1 MSNFNNIF
9 QNKTKIDR
17 HIFTTSEK
25 LLEHRFD
32 PLKKDFLT
40 EEDQSVLN
48 RYLDHAYG
56 NFKAHV
62 LQYRKQKIKEENYDK
77 VFSADVYTG
86 EEALKYGLI
95 DEIGDMQVVMKK

>member
-1 MSNFNNIF
+1 MYANKLSLVGSIGVVGFMSNFNNIF

-62 LQYRKQKIKEENYDK
+62 L
-77 VFSADVYTG
+77 
-86 EEALKYGLI
+86 
-95 DEIGDMQVVMKK
+95 